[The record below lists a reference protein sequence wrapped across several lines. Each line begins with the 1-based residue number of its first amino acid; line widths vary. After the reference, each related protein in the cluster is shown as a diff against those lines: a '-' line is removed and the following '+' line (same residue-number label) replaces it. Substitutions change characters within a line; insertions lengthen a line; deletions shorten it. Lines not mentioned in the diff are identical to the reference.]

1 MTNER
6 TKLQLDL
13 FEKALLKLKDA
24 LSQNETEYV
33 RDSVIQRFEFT
44 FEMAWKS
51 LRRILLDRGENVPDS
66 AYEALQAAFKARL
79 IKDADLWRDIRDN
92 RNSTSHTYQEIVAIK
107 VAAFI
112 RGTAASAFDD
122 LLASL
127 KPLA

>member
-66 AYEALQAAFKARL
+66 AYETLQAAFKAGL

-112 RGTAASAFDD
+112 RGTATSAFDE
-122 LLASL
+122 LLTTL